1 MKKGGPKL
9 SGFFRET
16 RKGIFAVLTRIYQLS
31 AWVDIGSCFKLAAN
45 FREDKA
51 EATLYDAQHTVK
63 ELQA

>member
-51 EATLYDAQHTVK
+51 EASLI
-63 ELQA
+63 